1 MKAGIVVLTI
11 VACIVIAA
19 LQSRS
24 RPRSQSRR
32 RGHMVSSSL
41 ESFFRRISATPCYI
55 WRLGA
60 RFLAFLSESAARIF
74 NTVGRPRLQTPKQPV
89 RAVPARSGSPGN
101 GGTSERPNLILQ
113 SHPPALGQVRP
124 RGLTNVRSSC
134 YMNATLQCLF
144 RLPAFAPKSGPFRA
158 AYSALAN
165 QMAGGSA
172 QQPVDMQAFVNAI
185 SGGWDRMADPR
196 ERNRFNGRSHQVLTL
211 LHDVTC
217 NTPCDYPRSSA
228 TPVLLFRVPR
238 RCWAGVLA
246 RPIQSSA
253 VPSATMALG
262 EGHVCASR
270 TPVST
275 RKLRRCRTQWSF

>member
-1 MKAGIVVLTI
+1 MTAGIVVLTI
-11 VACIVIAA
+11 VASIVIAA

-41 ESFFRRISATPCYI
+41 GSFYRRISATPCYI

-74 NTVGRPRLQTPKQPV
+74 NTVGPPGLQTPKQPV

-101 GGTSERPNLILQ
+101 SGTSERPNL
-113 SHPPALGQVRP
+113 ALGQVRP
-124 RGLTNVRSSC
+124 RGLRNDHNSNC

-172 QQPVDMQAFVNAI
+172 QQPVDMKAFVNAI
-185 SGGWDRMADPR
+185 SEGWNGMAEQR
-196 ERNRFNGRSHQVLTL
+196 ERNMFNGRSHQVLAL

-228 TPVLLFRVPR
+228 TPVLLFAVPR
-238 RCWAGVLA
+238 GCWAGVLA
-246 RPIQSSA
+246 RPIQSGA
-253 VPSATMALG
+253 VPSATVAVG
-262 EGHVCASR
+262 EGHVCASH

>member
-55 WRLGA
+55 RRLGA

-74 NTVGRPRLQTPKQPV
+74 NTVGRPYRLQTPKQPV

-124 RGLTNVRSSC
+124 RGLRNVHSSC

-144 RLPAFAPKSGPFRA
+144 RLPAFAPKSGPFRV

-172 QQPVDMQAFVNAI
+172 QQPVDMKAFVNAI
-185 SGGWDRMADPR
+185 SEGWNRMAEQK
-196 ERNRFNGRSHQVLTL
+196 ERNRFNGRSHE
-211 LHDVTC
+211 
-217 NTPCDYPRSSA
+217 
-228 TPVLLFRVPR
+228 VPR
-238 RCWAGVLA
+238 GLCCV
-246 RPIQSSA
+246 
-253 VPSATMALG
+253 M
-262 EGHVCASR
+262 
-270 TPVST
+270 
-275 RKLRRCRTQWSF
+275 